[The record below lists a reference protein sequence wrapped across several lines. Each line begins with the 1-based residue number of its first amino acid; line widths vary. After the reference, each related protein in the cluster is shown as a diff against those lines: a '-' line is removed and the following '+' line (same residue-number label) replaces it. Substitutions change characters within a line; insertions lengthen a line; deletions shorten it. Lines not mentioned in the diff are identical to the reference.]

1 MFGNLVVDH
10 LLHAIGLKVILFLE
24 KVRASQLDASLEV
37 ILIDTYWQILAKTL
51 SAVHKEF

>member
-37 ILIDTYWQILAKTL
+37 ILIDTY
-51 SAVHKEF
+51 